1 MFSQGSGD
9 FSNQDDAGPHLINA
23 MREQVHNRI
32 ANMPAQDREVIERLR
47 KSVRGTRENDM
58 GNVFAKIARKGSDKI
73 S

>member
-1 MFSQGSGD
+1 MFSQGSGE